1 MQRQGGGPS
10 TDVAPHDH
18 RPHSGHLALA
28 LPRDASD
35 LCSCACARQG
45 RGSGLGAALPGT
57 AVGAGAGWA
66 LARSSVLGDIPGR
79 QSGTAARGAGRGGPS
94 ALSASEPTHC
104 RRVLLGPPAGS
115 RRGAWEAPGP
125 RRGDRRVW
133 CWHVQAAAD
142 PAVPVAGEGALAGP
156 RPQLPRGTPPW
167 VTESWQPREPHEQA
181 RGGRQGGGWPAARG
195 CLARPG

>member
-1 MQRQGGGPS
+1 MS
-10 TDVAPHDH
+10 LLVTAD
-18 RPHSGHLALA
+18 
-28 LPRDASD
+28 
-35 LCSCACARQG
+35 
-45 RGSGLGAALPGT
+45 LGAIGHTRVTLPWPCPATPLTCVPVHVLGR
-57 AVGAGAGWA
+57 AEGQDWGPPFQAPPWARGAGWA

-104 RRVLLGPPAGS
+104 RRVLLGPPARS